1 MSEYLGRPRV
11 TVLFTLDLGCRR
23 QSVRVAIKKGG
34 GRFRK
39 KTIDKVLF
47 IIVQKTSTTSSTCYN
62 AFLLLLSIPEF

>member
-34 GRFRK
+34 GGLGRKQLIRF
-39 KTIDKVLF
+39 
-47 IIVQKTSTTSSTCYN
+47 Y
-62 AFLLLLSIPEF
+62 LL

>member
-34 GRFRK
+34 GA
-39 KTIDKVLF
+39 V
-47 IIVQKTSTTSSTCYN
+47 
-62 AFLLLLSIPEF
+62 